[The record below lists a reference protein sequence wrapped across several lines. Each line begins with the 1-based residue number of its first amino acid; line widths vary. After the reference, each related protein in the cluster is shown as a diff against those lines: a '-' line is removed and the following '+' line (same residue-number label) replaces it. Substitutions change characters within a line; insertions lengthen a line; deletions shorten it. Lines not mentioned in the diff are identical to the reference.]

1 MKNILRAVLI
11 LAFGFLL
18 LCWPAQA
25 ADIVVKILAA
35 CLIAAGILSLVYALA
50 TRMLVHIAGM
60 GLLTMISALVF
71 IIVGS
76 LMFANAAAVVKFIAY
91 FFGAI
96 LVIYGVMQLVHTY
109 RFTVGGKGTFSMYI
123 VPVIILVLGIAFFFE
138 PNYEVKILTRIFG
151 ICLILLGASELV
163 LDSKHNKIVK
173 EKEAAAKEVA
183 ANSAAASAARE
194 AATDVV
200 ATDIAADSHNPESE
214 DNAKENSGSEPAQN
228 N

>member
-50 TRMLVHIAGM
+50 TRMFVHIAGM
-60 GLLTMISALVF
+60 GVLTLVSALIF

-173 EKEAAAKEVA
+173 EKKAQEKAAAA
-183 ANSAAASAARE
+183 DAAAASAVRQ

-200 ATDIAADSHNPESE
+200 ASDVA
-214 DNAKENSGSEPAQN
+214 DNAKENSGPDPVQN